1 MSKVLI
7 RILHVDDDRAL
18 LDLGKHFLERSG
30 DLSIDTAL
38 SGKIA
43 VQMLRKNSYDAI
55 VSDHDMPGC
64 NGVDLLRYVRR
75 TDPGIPFLFFSDQMN
90 EEVVLDALTAGADF
104 FLPKGIQ
111 VRPQFIQLGHAI
123 RESVMRRRAEREQD
137 KLSSVLRLKEAAVR
151 SSVCA
156 IAMCDIDGRIRHANP
171 ASLALWGFA
180 DEEEVIGKSAWE
192 FVLSPELDA
201 AAIPGLLRQKTWS
214 GQAVCRKKDGSGFEA
229 RVYVNIMLDD
239 SGAPL
244 GFVAS
249 VTDLSRQRHARSKLE
264 SYIREVR
271 FVSEKAAEMADLPLE
286 GDVYGFIADALSR
299 LVPTGAIVIASSVR
313 NDTTVTVEAVR
324 GPEIYI
330 SEVEKVI
337 GQPLQGLTVNS
348 TIEGVNAAVTSS
360 FSELDG
366 ISTLTF
372 GQVPPGVCS
381 ALEKLP
387 FMGSFLGT
395 GLLWKGRAI
404 GLAAIIFPQGNAA
417 PVNIDLLDLFIR
429 HCSAVLQQRQA
440 ERVLQ
445 GSTFVPFE

>member
-1 MSKVLI
+1 
-7 RILHVDDDRAL
+7 
-18 LDLGKHFLERSG
+18 
-30 DLSIDTAL
+30 
-38 SGKIA
+38 
-43 VQMLRKNSYDAI
+43 
-55 VSDHDMPGC
+55 MPGC
-64 NGVDLLRYVRR
+64 NGVRLLRYVRKN
-75 TDPGIPFLFFSDQMN
+75 DPGIPFLFFSDQMN
-90 EEVVLDALTAGADF
+90 EEVVLDALTSGADF

-137 KLSSVLRLKEAAVR
+137 KLSLVLRLKEAAVR

-156 IAMCDIDGRIRHANP
+156 IAMCDMNGRIRHANP
-171 ASLALWGFA
+171 ASLALWGYA
-180 DEEEVIGKSAWE
+180 DEEEVIGREAFE
-192 FVLSPELDA
+192 FVLSPELNPSD
-201 AAIPGLLRQKTWS
+201 IPELLRQKTWS

-229 RVYVNIMLDD
+229 RVYVNTMFDE

-286 GDVYGFIADALSR
+286 GDIYGFIADALSR

-337 GQPLQGLTVNS
+337 GRPLQGMTVNS
-348 TIEGVNAAVTSS
+348 TAEGVNAAVTSS

-372 GQVPPGVCS
+372 GQMPPGVCRV
-381 ALEKLP
+381 LEELP
-387 FMGSFLGT
+387 FMGSFIGT

-404 GLAAIIFPQGNAA
+404 GVAAIIFPPGIAT

-445 GSTFVPFE
+445 GSTLVPFE